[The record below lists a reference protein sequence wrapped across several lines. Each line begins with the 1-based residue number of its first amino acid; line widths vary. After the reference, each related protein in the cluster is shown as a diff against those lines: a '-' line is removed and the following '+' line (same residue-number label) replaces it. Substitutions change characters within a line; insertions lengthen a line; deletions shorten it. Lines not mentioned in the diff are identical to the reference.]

1 MAQLEYKSSDA
12 IRDSEQ
18 LNTTQ
23 NNLLEIYKEVDAAL
37 VEEKIAIGK
46 IKLKMLIFNTIMILL
61 LLALVIFNYKKFSW
75 MENAQKAEDLG

>member
-1 MAQLEYKSSDA
+1 MARLEYKSSDA

-23 NNLLEIYKEVDAAL
+23 NNLLEIHKEVDAAL

-61 LLALVIFNYKKFSW
+61 LLALVIFDYKKFSW
-75 MENAQKAEDLG
+75 MEDVHKAEDLS